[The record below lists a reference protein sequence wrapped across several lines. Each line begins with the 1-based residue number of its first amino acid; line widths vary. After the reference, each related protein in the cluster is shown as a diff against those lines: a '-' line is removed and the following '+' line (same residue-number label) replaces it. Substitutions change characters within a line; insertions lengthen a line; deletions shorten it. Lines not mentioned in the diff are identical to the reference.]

1 MLTTWLL
8 TIDLNQ
14 GTYTW
19 SIRSFC
25 LKNAFTFTRKSLI
38 DCAISANP
46 VFRDVLIIVGGEVE
60 MVEYIFKSL
69 RVPVYIII
77 YMCTQGV
84 YNYYPTIST
93 ISTHMRHKW
102 QDPISFTNFWLGS
115 GLLSNR
121 KIAKSI
127 NLLSFIYQTC
137 SNKSLD
143 IYAVFVS
150 KTWKFCDRDWQTD
163 KTPMYKGF
171 AVFLKTVKTDRRLT
185 AHKL

>member
-1 MLTTWLL
+1 MPFTVF
-8 TIDLNQ
+8 TIH
-14 GTYTW
+14 
-19 SIRSFC
+19 
-25 LKNAFTFTRKSLI
+25 SLI
-38 DCAISANP
+38 FKGYP
-46 VFRDVLIIVGGEVE
+46 VNQRTGLMWTLFSRYFNYCSGEVE

-77 YMCTQGV
+77 YMCTQRV

-102 QDPISFTNFWLGS
+102 QAVSFTNFWLGY

-143 IYAVFVS
+143 IYAVSVS
-150 KTWKFCDRDWQTD
+150 KTRKFCDRDWQTD
-163 KTPMYKGF
+163 KTPTHRAF
-171 AVFLKTVKTDRRLT
+171 AVFLETVKTDRRLT
-185 AHKL
+185 AHRL